1 MQRGPKPK
9 KVVCLLFVPGW
20 VRAVSPLPAV
30 LHDLGLLHA
39 CVCDLGAGMA
49 RGNGSLGFQS
59 SFEGCKDIRLS
70 VQAQIALIRD
80 DSHPP
85 PIAHCLRTSSQRP
98 GELDP
103 K

>member
-1 MQRGPKPK
+1 M
-9 KVVCLLFVPGW
+9 
-20 VRAVSPLPAV
+20 SPLPAV

-98 GELDP
+98 GEFDP